1 VSPEVLALGARL
13 LGGAIVEPAA
23 QQAPQQPPGSAGC
36 AAVWEALVVESGTGE
51 ALPGARL
58 ELRAPGRASPIVAR
72 AADDGRVRAVGL
84 CAGEMT
90 VTVTKSEHSPARLTV
105 ALVEPSTRSRIE
117 LEALHARHSEH
128 VIAVDVHGET
138 PTSVS
143 ASESLAGAE
152 LARGRGKGLA
162 DTLAGMSGVTTLRGT
177 AGGMGKPM
185 IRGHI
190 GRRNLILVDGI
201 RHESQDWGIDHA
213 PEVDPYSADRITV
226 IKGAGTTRFGAKAIG
241 GVVLL
246 ESRPLPQRPGVR
258 GEVGTVGF
266 SNPLGGGGS
275 ARVDYAPARGRGFAM
290 RFEGNLSRHR
300 AVVTPRYALD
310 NTGASTWNA
319 GTQLG
324 YSSDAV
330 DFGVGYRIMR
340 ARGGICT
347 CLRIST
353 PEEFNRSIERGSPV
367 DVDAYRADF
376 AIERAKQ
383 EIWHHIL
390 FARARVKLG
399 RAGEVHAL
407 YSFQFN
413 DRKEFDVVR
422 KSVEG
427 PQFNFGLATHAGDL
441 RFEHA
446 RLQLREWSLVGT
458 LGTTYSHQ
466 TNEFTASTTLIPDYR
481 QNSWAVYDIERF
493 VHERVELE
501 IGARYEGLHRVAEL
515 GERDYLGQQA
525 GGRLDAG
532 TCKASG
538 SGGVCEHI
546 FNTAS
551 ATVGLLARPVR
562 RAPEFTTRLQ
572 LNSSARI
579 PSVDENFMNGA
590 APSFPILGV
599 GSSKIGIERSWGGE
613 STLQYDGDWLLVEAS
628 AHAAYINDYIYFFP
642 QRLEGQCAPLSCTS
656 RGPLPVFAFTPT
668 DAFFGG
674 GELRFDLRAPRLPF
688 GLAGSASWVRA
699 VDLRADAPLALVP
712 ADRYWLAGRYYFPD
726 TKVSGRGYVELN
738 ATAVARQRR
747 YQPEL
752 DFSAPPP
759 AYVLLG
765 AGAGVEFLADQRIFR
780 LSMVGTNL
788 LNVRYRDYTSLLRYF
803 ADEAGWGLQLRFSAE
818 FDVAFAEQRPKV
830 AGR

>member
-1 VSPEVLALGARL
+1 MPPEVAALVARL
-13 LGGAIVEPAA
+13 LAGPAA
-23 QQAPQQPPGSAGC
+23 QPPAPEPPAAC
-36 AAVWEALVVESGTGE
+36 EAVWEAQVVEAGTIE
-51 ALPGARL
+51 ALGGARL
-58 ELRAPGRASPIVAR
+58 ELRRPGRAAPLVVRS
-72 AADDGRVRAVGL
+72 ADDGRVRVTGL
-84 CAGEMT
+84 CPGEIT
-90 VTVTKSEHSPARLTV
+90 VTATKSEHAPARLTV
-105 ALVEPSTRSRIE
+105 DLTAPTTVSRIE
-117 LEALHARHSEH
+117 LDALHARHSEH
-128 VIAVDVHGET
+128 VIAVNVHGET
-138 PTSVS
+138 PTSAS

-275 ARVDYAPARGRGFAM
+275 ARLDYAPPRGRGFAL
-290 RFEGNLSRHR
+290 RVEGNFSRHR
-300 AVVTPRYALD
+300 AVVTPTYALD
-310 NTGASTWNA
+310 NTGSSTWNA

-324 YSSDAV
+324 YSSDEA

-340 ARGGICT
+340 AQGGICT
-347 CLRIST
+347 CLKIST
-353 PEEFNRSIERGSPV
+353 PEEFNRGIERGSPV
-367 DVDAYRADF
+367 DVGAYRADF
-376 AIERAKQ
+376 AIERANQ
-383 EIWHHIL
+383 QIWHHIL

-407 YSFQFN
+407 YSFQYN
-413 DRKEFDVVR
+413 DRQEYDIVR

-427 PQFNFGLATHAGDL
+427 PQFRFGLATHAGDL

-446 RLQLREWSLVGT
+446 RLQLRAWALVGT
-458 LGTTYSHQ
+458 LGATYSHQ
-466 TNEFTASTTLIPDYR
+466 SNEFRAASTLIPDYR
-481 QNSWAVYDIERF
+481 QNSWAVYDIERL

-501 IGARYEGLHRVAEL
+501 LGARYEGLHRVAQL

-525 GGRLDAG
+525 SGRLDPG
-532 TCKASG
+532 TCRASG
-538 SGGVCEHI
+538 AGGVCETT

-551 ATVGLLARPVR
+551 ATLGLLARPSR
-562 RAPEFTTRLQ
+562 RAPEFSTRLQ

-599 GSSKIGIERSWGGE
+599 GSAKIGVERSWGGE
-613 STLQYDGDWLLVEAS
+613 ATLQYDGDWLLVEAS
-628 AHAAYINDYIYFFP
+628 GHAAHIDDYIYFAP
-642 QRLEGQCAPLSCTS
+642 QPLEGQCAPLSCTS
-656 RGPLPVFAFTPT
+656 RGPLPVFAFRPT

-674 GELRFDLRAPRLPF
+674 GELRFDLRAPRLPL

-699 VDLRADAPLALVP
+699 VDLRAAAPLALVP

-726 TKVSGRGYVELN
+726 TRVSGRGYLELN

-765 AGAGVEFLADQRIFR
+765 AGAGVEFSADQRIFR
-780 LSMVGTNL
+780 LSLVGTNL

-818 FDVAFAEQRPKV
+818 FDVALAEPRPR
-830 AGR
+830 GR